1 MLVDAVTA
9 AATGTGHVSVEVFD
23 PLVELCD
30 DAIDDDGDGLVD
42 CDDPDCFS
50 SNLCLP
56 ETACHDG
63 QDNDADGYVDCTD
76 LDCVSTAACS
86 VGSCV
91 PDRDLGVVGALSPA
105 YVELT
110 TVGGSDT
117 QSAVCAFGGG
127 GPDKVLSFTLQTA
140 SGVTLRLN
148 QDASADHVLSLAM
161 PAGPGSTCDDAQ
173 HLCADAGG
181 AGLPIILQVSELP
194 VGTYYLLVEPYGPWG
209 EGDFSL
215 QVSLW

>member
-1 MLVDAVTA
+1 M
-9 AATGTGHVSVEVFD
+9 SVEVFD

-30 DAIDDDGDGLVD
+30 DSIDDDGDGLVD

-63 QDNDADGYVDCTD
+63 QDNDVDGHVDCAD
-76 LDCVSTAACS
+76 PDCVPSAACS

-105 YVELT
+105 YVELS
-110 TVGGSDT
+110 TVGGTDT

-127 GPDKVLSFTLQTA
+127 GPDKVLSFSLQTA

-148 QDASADHVLSLAM
+148 QGASADHVLSLAM
-161 PAGPGSTCDDAQ
+161 PAGPGSGCDDAQ

-181 AGLPIILQVSELP
+181 AGLPIILQVSGLP
-194 VGTYYLLVEPYGPWG
+194 VGTYYLIVEPYGSWG